1 MSKDVEEEK
10 CEAFV
15 EKDVLYA
22 RVFSMW
28 DQIMQVRTLV
38 TGSLQRL

>member
-15 EKDVLYA
+15 EKDELYA
-22 RVFSMW
+22 GVFPIW
-28 DQIMQVRTLV
+28 GQIMQVRSLV
-38 TGSLQRL
+38 TRSLPRL